1 MKVKITF
8 ALVNKLK
15 RELKDSLPDKE
26 YEIRDTELKGFVL
39 RVKPSGNMVYTMVYA
54 RGRRVTIGTADQV
67 DSDQARIAAKKI
79 SAEHVNAEQGLG
91 EDPIKARRRSQTSNY
106 LQFVEGDYQEYLTTH
121 LRGGNKNAEHV
132 KETMA
137 CLKNRFEQF
146 HKLRLEEISPQ
157 LIEKWRQGRLN
168 SGAKPA
174 TINRNMND
182 LRACLNKAI
191 EWGALAVNPF
201 EKVKPSKTDS
211 NRKVRYLSDKE
222 ELNLRKSLDERE
234 SKIKASRERAN
245 EWRSDRGYELYAGL
259 SDHEFADYL
268 KPAVLL
274 SLNTGL
280 RRGELFNL
288 KWSDIDFKQ
297 KNLTVVGE
305 DTATGQ
311 GTKTGQTR
319 HIPLNDEALEVLK
332 YWKQQPGLKS
342 EWVFHDKNGE
352 QFENLRKSWMAVLEK
367 AKIENFRWH
376 DMRHDFASKLV
387 IAGVDLNTVRE
398 LLGHSDY
405 KMTLRYAHLA
415 PKVKHEA
422 VQKLVAASAQ

>member
-1 MKVKITF
+1 MKDSITNT
-8 ALVNKLK
+8 LVSKLK
-15 RELKDSLPDKE
+15 PSEKAFE
-26 YEIRDTELKGFVL
+26 VWDTKLSGLVL
-39 RVKPSGNMVYTMVYA
+39 RVQPSGLMTYYFEYA
-54 RGRRVTIGTADQV
+54 RHKRVRIGAADTL
-67 DSDQARIAAKKI
+67 SPDQARKIAQEEAFKFHKGI
-79 SAEHVNAEQGLG
+79 
-91 EDPIKARRRSQTSNY
+91 DPMEERKRSKANNY
-106 LQFVEGDYQEYLTTH
+106 LEFIEGDYQKYLATH
-121 LRGGNKNAEHV
+121 LRGGNKNVEHV
-132 KETMA
+132 KETIA

-146 HKLRLEEISPQ
+146 HKLRLEEITPQ
-157 LIEKWRQGRLN
+157 LIEKWRQGRVTG
-168 SGAKPA
+168 GAKPA
-174 TINRNMND
+174 TVNRNMND

-191 EWGALAVNPF
+191 EWGALEVNPF

-222 ELNLRKSLDERE
+222 ELNLRRALDERE
-234 SKIKASRERAN
+234 SRIKASRERAN
-245 EWRSDRGYELYAGL
+245 EWRSERGYDLYADL

-305 DTATGQ
+305 DSATGQ

-319 HIPLNDEALEVLK
+319 HVPLNDEALEVLK
-332 YWKQQPGLKS
+332 CWKQQPGLKS
-342 EWVFHDKNGE
+342 EWVFHDRNGE

-367 AKIENFRWH
+367 AEIENFRWH